1 MCSLPESTNKKFTGK
16 TGEGEKTSMDALVTS
31 LVTGITGFVSS
42 ALSAI
47 GQIVP
52 AALPIFGA
60 GMIITIAIATMRKLQ
75 GSRG

>member
-1 MCSLPESTNKKFTGK
+1 MTV
-16 TGEGEKTSMDALVTS
+16 SMDALVTS
-31 LVTGITGFVSS
+31 LVTGITGFASS

-60 GMIITIAIATMRKLQ
+60 GVVISIAIKTMKKL
-75 GSRG
+75 S